1 MDDMDAGCAEAPS
14 VDGDG
19 LLLRMMRADDVPAVM
34 AIERASF
41 DAGWPATAFE
51 RELSQ
56 NQMARYIVAERP
68 GPDAGAEP
76 GSIAGFAGLWLM
88 LDEAHVVT
96 VAVLPH
102 LRGRGIG
109 RLLVHGLIELARESA
124 MTVATL
130 ECRVSNAVARRLY
143 AGYGFYEVGVRKR
156 YYSDNQEDAVIMTT
170 EELASPAYERR
181 LMRLASQLK
190 AIIPGVK
197 LYAES

>member
-1 MDDMDAGCAEAPS
+1 MDAECAEAPS
-14 VDGDG
+14 VGGDG
-19 LLLRMMRADDVPAVM
+19 LVLRMMRAGDVPQVM

-41 DAGWPATAFE
+41 EAGWPATAFE

-68 GPDAGAEP
+68 GADGAAR
-76 GSIAGFAGLWLM
+76 SLAGFAGLWLM

-109 RLLVHGLIELARESA
+109 RLLVHGLIELARDSA

-130 ECRVSNAVARRLY
+130 ECRISNAVARQLY

-170 EELASPAYERR
+170 EELASPAYEQ
-181 LMRLASQLK
+181 RLARLATHLQ
-190 AIIPGVK
+190 AMIPGVK

>member
-19 LLLRMMRADDVPAVM
+19 LLLRMMRADDVPEVM

-41 DAGWPATAFE
+41 EAGWPATAFE

-68 GPDAGAEP
+68 APGMEQ

-102 LRGRGIG
+102 MRGRGIG

-124 MTVATL
+124 MSVATL

-143 AGYGFYEVGVRKR
+143 SGYGFYEVGVRKR

-181 LMRLASQLK
+181 LTRLASHLQ
-190 AIIPGVK
+190 AMIPGVK
-197 LYAES
+197 LSAED